1 MLLKWIEVYDQ
12 SDTAENGFPPSKQMG
27 FKTPRLR
34 SDLCNYS
41 DAYIV
46 VARAIAVT
54 HPDNN
59 AYDKKLA
66 FKNNTSITS
75 CILEINNML
84 INIAMDLDIAYV
96 QFD

>member
-1 MLLKWIEVYDQ
+1 MR
-12 SDTAENGFPPSKQMG
+12 

-46 VARAIAVT
+46 VEGTIAVT
-54 HPDNN
+54 NPDND

-75 CILEINNML
+75 CILEINNIL
-84 INIAMDLDIAYV
+84 INIAKDLDIAYV